1 MTAGVIV
8 FALEILARAWGQDA
22 GGLPAASSLGVG
34 FSPPGALSL
43 DASSEPMR
51 AAIERYSADRRSL
64 ERFYTVRFSPHRR
77 ERLLRFD
84 AEWREALEGL
94 DFGALERDGQVDAV
108 LLRNALE
115 REQRALAREAA
126 RVDDMKRLVPF
137 GEELSKI
144 LDARQRLDP
153 IEPPAIAERL
163 VQLTKQVSVV
173 QAEIEKDQE
182 GGKKRDSESERAEK
196 PTRIEE
202 VDETRIK
209 RAVANR
215 AAAAVGDL
223 RRALAA
229 WNQFY
234 QGYDPIFTW
243 WVAQPYKALDQA
255 LEHYGSFLRER
266 VVGVGEGD
274 RTSIVGDPVGRQELL
289 DELEFEMIPYS
300 PEELIAIGERELAW
314 CEAELKKAARDMGHG
329 DDWKA
334 ALEEVKRNHLEP
346 GEQPRFVKQLAN
358 EAIEFLENR
367 DLITVPEL
375 AREVWRLEMMSPQ
388 AQLQNPFFLGGE
400 SIIVAFP
407 TDAMEHEAKMMSLRG
422 NNVHF
427 ARATVFHELIP
438 GHNLQAFM
446 TARYRPYRRVFG
458 TPFWTEGW
466 ALYWE
471 IRLWELDFP
480 RSPQDRIGM
489 LFWRA
494 HRGARILFS
503 LKFHTEEMT
512 AQECVD
518 FLVDRVGHEQ
528 ANAEAEVRRSF
539 QGDYEPLY
547 QCAYLIGG
555 LQFRALHRE
564 LVESGKMSERH
575 FHDSVLKLGTMPVAM
590 VRASLIDDELSP
602 SGPAPW
608 RFVDGPRVSGAK
620 DR

>member
-1 MTAGVIV
+1 
-8 FALEILARAWGQDA
+8 
-22 GGLPAASSLGVG
+22 
-34 FSPPGALSL
+34 
-43 DASSEPMR
+43 
-51 AAIERYSADRRSL
+51 
-64 ERFYTVRFSPHRR
+64 
-77 ERLLRFD
+77 
-84 AEWREALEGL
+84 
-94 DFGALERDGQVDAV
+94 
-108 LLRNALE
+108 
-115 REQRALAREAA
+115 
-126 RVDDMKRLVPF
+126 
-137 GEELSKI
+137 
-144 LDARQRLDP
+144 LDP

-182 GGKKRDSESERAEK
+182 GGKKRDSASERAEK

-209 RAVANR
+209 QAVANR

-255 LEHYGSFLRER
+255 LEQYGSFLRER